1 MRKFLLSVGFNIL
14 LFLQLLGQNKEDCE
28 DIFKSINDV
37 VNNKKNND
45 FDAATALMQ
54 SLNFCIRI
62 YRPNDLVFKR
72 QTEILNDSLL
82 NAINRLIKQER
93 KATEL
98 AKTEKERALSEKN
111 LKEQA
116 LIKAKAESDS
126 ANRQKKRAEIAEK
139 NAIALKDSAIVERNK
154 AIKEANKSKALYLL
168 SDAERMSPL
177 QGLRLINEGYNYALK
192 IKDDTAIR
200 YMIEEK
206 IIDFFNENRIYYM
219 FMGISNSIFTE
230 KLLFEKEALNKK
242 NEISISFSSNSK
254 DLSLLTVDQICY
266 YFSLD
271 NLKQLRSTSES
282 FGWGTDFLGSFIR
295 ESPYH
300 LMRENK
306 KNKIARFINKHGFS
320 EILFSKDGK
329 WIGLSTNNVIGL
341 GSRRLYS
348 IYKYKDEKLVSFLP
362 KFIAAEV
369 IEFST
374 DNRWLTVYY
383 KSDSIKVYDLIKEE
397 EAYFSKNTSINDIVY
412 SNNNLWVITNS
423 KKANILI
430 PLFGDVNY
438 KLIIKSSRNNFS
450 PDSQWLI
457 YDSFLIINL
466 ISLKENISILVEHED
481 KKFEEIIMF
490 IKNNDDK
497 ILPLSTTNKKKYEL
511 K

>member
-271 NLKQLRSTSES
+271 NLKQLRSTSE
-282 FGWGTDFLGSFIR
+282 
-295 ESPYH
+295 
-300 LMRENK
+300 
-306 KNKIARFINKHGFS
+306 
-320 EILFSKDGK
+320 
-329 WIGLSTNNVIGL
+329 
-341 GSRRLYS
+341 
-348 IYKYKDEKLVSFLP
+348 
-362 KFIAAEV
+362 
-369 IEFST
+369 
-374 DNRWLTVYY
+374 
-383 KSDSIKVYDLIKEE
+383 
-397 EAYFSKNTSINDIVY
+397 
-412 SNNNLWVITNS
+412 
-423 KKANILI
+423 
-430 PLFGDVNY
+430 
-438 KLIIKSSRNNFS
+438 
-450 PDSQWLI
+450 
-457 YDSFLIINL
+457 
-466 ISLKENISILVEHED
+466 
-481 KKFEEIIMF
+481 
-490 IKNNDDK
+490 
-497 ILPLSTTNKKKYEL
+497 
-511 K
+511 